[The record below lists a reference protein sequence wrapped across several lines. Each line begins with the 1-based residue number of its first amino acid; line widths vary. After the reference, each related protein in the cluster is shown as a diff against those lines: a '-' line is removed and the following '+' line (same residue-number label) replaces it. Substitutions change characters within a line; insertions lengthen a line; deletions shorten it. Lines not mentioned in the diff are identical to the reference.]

1 MVVTVAMVATTI
13 GTPQNQWCEDGVE
26 GERMDGGRW
35 WWIAYVDVVDAV
47 EVVAF
52 VEIDEGCGEGL
63 NWGRKT
69 RRNHR
74 CRRRHHLA
82 PRPFVDFATFSK
94 PIAWLA
100 RNRPRG
106 RVVACC
112 RCWAVCHC
120 CSCCSCC
127 SCGSCC
133 SLGSFYCFLWT
144 WVWPRSDEC
153 TTPTM
158 CRRTVCAVL
167 PPTKLAPRHVPP
179 PPRASRS
186 PPPKKAPPRP
196 GWGGNPRPF
205 VPPGPQKDCFE
216 HQCLPNCSWWISIQ
230 E

>member
-1 MVVTVAMVATTI
+1 MVVRVATTVATTV

-26 GERMDGGRW
+26 GEKIDGGRW
-35 WWIAYVDVVDAV
+35 WRTAYVDVVDAV

-69 RRNHR
+69 RRNP
-74 CRRRHHLA
+74 RRRHHHHPA

-94 PIAWLA
+94 PIVWLA

-112 RCWAVCHC
+112 CCCWAVCRR
-120 CSCCSCC
+120 SR
-127 SCGSCC
+127 GSR
-133 SLGSFYCFLWT
+133 GSFYCFLWT

-153 TTPTM
+153 TTPTE
-158 CRRTVCAVL
+158 CRRTLCAVL
-167 PPTKLAPRHVPP
+167 PPTKLVPCRVRP

-205 VPPGPQKDCFE
+205 VPPWPQKDCFE
-216 HQCLPNCSWWISIQ
+216 HRCLPNCSWWISIQ